1 MCQWSCN
8 NVSLVFSRVLHLD
21 SAPEGLAF
29 SSQQGDLTIALHNHL
44 HTITNITCK
53 PTRLVPS
60 LAVCMDMKICV
71 PSDFTEALH
80 KLVVS
85 IQFSEVEE
93 EEEEGGQEFT
103 IDLATLPVE
112 DRQRLELVDDTIQQ

>member
-8 NVSLVFSRVLHLD
+8 NVSSVFSRVLHLD

-93 EEEEGGQEFT
+93 EEEEGGQGFT

>member
-1 MCQWSCN
+1 
-8 NVSLVFSRVLHLD
+8 
-21 SAPEGLAF
+21 
-29 SSQQGDLTIALHNHL
+29 
-44 HTITNITCK
+44 
-53 PTRLVPS
+53 
-60 LAVCMDMKICV
+60 MKICV

-93 EEEEGGQEFT
+93 VDKERDQGFT
-103 IDLATLPVE
+103 IDLATLPLE

>member
-1 MCQWSCN
+1 
-8 NVSLVFSRVLHLD
+8 
-21 SAPEGLAF
+21 
-29 SSQQGDLTIALHNHL
+29 
-44 HTITNITCK
+44 
-53 PTRLVPS
+53 
-60 LAVCMDMKICV
+60 MKICV

-93 EEEEGGQEFT
+93 VEEEGDQGFT
-103 IDLATLPVE
+103 IDLATLPLE

>member
-1 MCQWSCN
+1 
-8 NVSLVFSRVLHLD
+8 
-21 SAPEGLAF
+21 
-29 SSQQGDLTIALHNHL
+29 
-44 HTITNITCK
+44 
-53 PTRLVPS
+53 
-60 LAVCMDMKICV
+60 MKICV

-93 EEEEGGQEFT
+93 VDEERDQGFT
-103 IDLATLPVE
+103 IDLATLPLE

>member
-8 NVSLVFSRVLHLD
+8 NVSSVFSRVLHLD

-60 LAVCMDMKICV
+60 LAVCMDMKICG

-93 EEEEGGQEFT
+93 VEEEGGQGFT
-103 IDLATLPVE
+103 IDLATLPLE